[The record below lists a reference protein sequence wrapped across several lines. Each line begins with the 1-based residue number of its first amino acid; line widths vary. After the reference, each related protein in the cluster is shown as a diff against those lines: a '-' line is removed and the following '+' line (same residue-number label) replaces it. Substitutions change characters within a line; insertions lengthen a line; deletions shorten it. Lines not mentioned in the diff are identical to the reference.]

1 MIWVYGIR
9 EQADVAP
16 PLEALSHRGLTAVF
30 GRREHERSPEG
41 MWEHERV
48 VETLMPVLPMRFAST
63 VEDEEALRRFLAER
77 HDSLAA
83 ALANVAGRVEV
94 GVRAVGRREESGREH
109 LLRKLALHE
118 PLAAL
123 AVDSRVRSSGSAYLV
138 EQDALGGFTA
148 AVERLQEEHPDVAI
162 LCTGPWPP
170 YSFV

>member
-9 EQADVAP
+9 EPAEVEP
-16 PLEALSHRGLTAVF
+16 PLESLTAGGLMAVF
-30 GRREHERSPEG
+30 GRREHERTRDG
-41 MWEHERV
+41 LWEHERV
-48 VETLMPVLPMRFAST
+48 VETLITVLPMRFASM
-63 VEDEEALRRFLAER
+63 VAGEDALRRLISER

-83 ALANVAGRVEV
+83 ALANVSGRVEV
-94 GVRAVGRREESGREH
+94 GVRAVGRRETSGREH

-123 AVDSRVRSSGSAYLV
+123 AVDTRLRPQGGAYLV
-138 EQDALGGFTA
+138 ERDAVPGFTA
-148 AVERLQEEHPDVAI
+148 AVERLQEAHPDVAI

>member
-9 EQADVAP
+9 EPAEVEP
-16 PLEALSHRGLTAVF
+16 PLEALTHRGLTAVF
-30 GRREHERSPEG
+30 GRREHERTPEG
-41 MWEHERV
+41 LWEHEQI

-63 VEDEEALRRFLAER
+63 LADEGALRRLIEER
-77 HDSLAA
+77 HESFAA
-83 ALANVAGRVEV
+83 ALAHVAGRVEV
-94 GVRAVGRREESGREH
+94 GVRTASRGATSGREH
-109 LLRKLALHE
+109 LLGKLALHE

-138 EQDALGGFTA
+138 ERDALPGFTQ
-148 AVERLQEEHPDVAI
+148 AVERLQEAHPELAI